1 MTSTERGARQ
11 TPVGVQATILLVED
25 DATISELL
33 AYNLRRAGYDVL
45 QETNGRAGLQ
55 AALAGDV
62 ALVLLDLML
71 PGLDGLTVSREIK
84 RRRPDLPVIMLTAR
98 GERETML
105 QGFQAGADDYVIKP
119 FDLDVLLARIQAR
132 LRHPDPGGAEAP
144 APPAEVPN
152 ILDRDAHALRGRH
165 GSERLKPKEFAL
177 LELLLSAPGHLFPRE
192 EIVTRVWHHRYL
204 PGSRTLDVHIRRL
217 RDKLATLETGVS
229 IQTVRGVGYRLVPS
243 EAEEPRA

>member
-1 MTSTERGARQ
+1 MTDTQRGAD
-11 TPVGVQATILLVED
+11 GVQATILLVED

-55 AALAGDV
+55 AALAGGV
-62 ALVLLDLML
+62 GLVLLDLML

-105 QGFQAGADDYVIKP
+105 QGFQAGADDYVTKP
-119 FDLDVLLARIQAR
+119 FDLDVLLARIEAR
-132 LRHPDPGGAEAP
+132 LRRPNLRDTAEPPEFPAEAP
-144 APPAEVPN
+144 D
-152 ILDRDAHALRGRH
+152 ILDRDAHALRGRR
-165 GSERLKPKEFAL
+165 GTQRLKPKEFEL
-177 LELLLSAPGHLFPRE
+177 LDLLLSTPGHLYPRE

-217 RDKLATLETGVS
+217 REKLATQESGVS
-229 IQTVRGVGYRLVPS
+229 IETVRGVGYRLVLS
-243 EAEEPRA
+243 GAGETRV

>member
-1 MTSTERGARQ
+1 MTDAQRGAKE
-11 TPVGVQATILLVED
+11 VVAQATILLVED

-55 AALAGDV
+55 AALAGDIG
-62 ALVLLDLML
+62 LVLLDLML

-105 QGFQAGADDYVIKP
+105 QGFQAGADDYVTKP
-119 FDLDVLLARIQAR
+119 FDLDVLLARIEAR
-132 LRHPDPGGAEAP
+132 LRTPDLRDAAGPPG
-144 APPAEVPN
+144 PPAVAPD
-152 ILDRDAHALRGRH
+152 ILDRDAHTLHGRRGTQ
-165 GSERLKPKEFAL
+165 SLKPKEFEL
-177 LELLLSAPGHLFPRE
+177 LDLLLSTPGHLFPRE

-204 PGSRTLDVHIRRL
+204 PGSRTLDVHVRRV

-243 EAEEPRA
+243 EEEE